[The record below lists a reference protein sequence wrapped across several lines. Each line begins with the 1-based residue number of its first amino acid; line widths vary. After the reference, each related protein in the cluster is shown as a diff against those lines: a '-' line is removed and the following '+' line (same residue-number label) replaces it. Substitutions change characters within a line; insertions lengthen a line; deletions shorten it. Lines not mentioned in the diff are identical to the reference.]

1 MAEMV
6 VEISRPPFGHE
17 NTFAGLYVAL
27 GSLTKGHEVTVVLR
41 GDGVYTG
48 RKGQEGSLKNINLPP
63 TEQQIQDIVDLDGR
77 VVADRASL
85 EMRGISGEEL
95 MEEIEVVETEGIHD
109 ILLEFGDHVIAF

>member
-1 MAEMV
+1 MAELV

-27 GSLTKGHEVTVVLR
+27 GSLTKANDVTVVLR

-48 RKGQEGSLKNINLPP
+48 RKGQERSLKNINLPP
-63 TEQQIQDIVDLDGR
+63 TERQVRDIIDLDGR
-77 VVADRASL
+77 VVADKTSL
-85 EMRGISGEEL
+85 EVRGISEEEL
-95 MEEIEVVETEGIHD
+95 IEGIEIVEPEEVHD